1 MHIRSTRE
9 SPIILVELTSANG
22 RIALG
27 GAAGT
32 IVLTLTAEETALID
46 WTFAVYDLELFYD
59 DAGTEVVDKII
70 GGSITVVQEVTRE
83 QLTSEL
89 TAITFLTAN
98 TNMEVFG

>member
-1 MHIRSTRE
+1 MHIRSTRD
-9 SPIILVELTSANG
+9 SPIVLVELTSTNG

-27 GAAGT
+27 GVAGT

-83 QLTSEL
+83 QVTTEL